1 MKKNIIICLLEFL
14 LVLGSSAVACGQ
26 ETTGYLEVPWNSPFP
41 VVEQHFPGVN
51 FVEEDGFRVTLFRL
65 PHPEKDVKRI
75 EFKLFKNQLISVIR
89 YYKGSIDSLINEDTM
104 RKLVTGLGVFKEERK
119 TKSHSLAGIADVVI
133 QEYEQVLVL
142 FRSYPP
148 GQKEGFVA
156 KENSIVIIFKPTFD
170 NMVYYRK
177 HSQGDMEEIED
188 YDYIDF

>member
-1 MKKNIIICLLEFL
+1 MKKNIIKWLLGFL
-14 LVLGSSAVACGQ
+14 LILGSSTAAYGQ
-26 ETTGYLEVPWNSPFP
+26 ETAGCMEVPWNSPFP
-41 VVEQHFPGVN
+41 VIEQHFPGVN

-65 PHPEKDVKRI
+65 SHPEKDVKRI

-89 YYKGSIDSLINEDTM
+89 YYDGSIDSLTNEATI
-104 RKLVTGLGVFKEERK
+104 RKLVTGLGVLKEERK

-133 QEYEQVLVL
+133 HEYEQVLVL
-142 FRSYPP
+142 FRSYPL
-148 GQKEGFVA
+148 GQKEGIVA

-170 NMVYYRK
+170 KMVYYRK

>member
-1 MKKNIIICLLEFL
+1 MKKNTIIWLFGFL
-14 LVLGSSAVACGQ
+14 LFQGSSAVAYGQ
-26 ETTGYLEVPWNSPFP
+26 ETVGYRDVPWNSPFP
-41 VVEQHFPGVN
+41 VIEQHFPGVN

-65 PHPEKDVKRI
+65 SHPEKDVARI

-89 YYKGSIDSLINEDTM
+89 YYEGSIEPLISEDAI
-104 RKLVTGLGVFKEERK
+104 RKLVTGLGILKEERK

-133 QEYEQVLVL
+133 HEYEQVLVL
-142 FRSYPP
+142 FRSYPS

-170 NMVYYRK
+170 KMVYYRK
-177 HSQGDMEEIED
+177 HSEGDMEEIED